1 MDYFA
6 KSSNLFKG
14 SFDILD
20 KGVTSMRKRLLVVL
34 LFVMSLFIIS
44 GCGTA
49 EKEEALPVNA
59 GDGEKVETE
68 TPPEQEGEEP
78 GGDENVV
85 EKLQTNLSIQ
95 SEKDEATFKISLKN
109 TSDHSVKVTIPSGQK
124 YEIVV
129 TDTNGKEV
137 YRYSIDKMFIQMI
150 EEMELKPGEEK
161 VWEEPW
167 DYTSNDG
174 TRLAPGEYKATILLT
189 VSKVNGQKL
198 EANALQAEQSVTIP
212 EEGNTA
218 FRNVQVLGE
227 NGEYTV
233 TGEVRVFEATFFY
246 AVEDG
251 HDYVVPET
259 VQMASE
265 GAPSWAPFEIKLS
278 ISKDKLP
285 VNGALILHL
294 YERSAKDGS
303 ITNLYHAKLQQ
314 FQ

>member
-1 MDYFA
+1 
-6 KSSNLFKG
+6 
-14 SFDILD
+14 
-20 KGVTSMRKRLLVVL
+20 MRKWLLVALV
-34 LFVMSLFIIS
+34 FVMSLFILS
-44 GCGTA
+44 GCGTTTT
-49 EKEEALPVNA
+49 EDALPVNSGS
-59 GDGEKVETE
+59 GDKVDTE
-68 TPPEQEGEEP
+68 TPPEQESEEP

-85 EKLQTNLSIQ
+85 DKLQTNLSIKTG
-95 SEKDEATFKISLKN
+95 ENEATFTISLKN
-109 TSDHSVKVTIPSGQK
+109 TSNKSVKVTIPGGQK

-129 TDTNGKEV
+129 TDANGKEV
-137 YRYSIDKMFIQMI
+137 YRYSIDKMFIQSI
-150 EEMELKPGEEK
+150 EEMELNPGEEK
-161 VWEEPW
+161 VWTEPW
-167 DYTSNDG
+167 NYTSNDG
-174 TRLAPGEYKATILLT
+174 TRLAPGEYKANIFLT
-189 VSKVNGQKL
+189 ASEVNGQKI
-198 EANALQAEQSVTIP
+198 ENNALQAEKGFTIP
-212 EEGNTA
+212 EEENTA

-265 GAPSWAPFEIKLS
+265 GAPAWAPFEIKIS
-278 ISKDKLP
+278 IPKDKIP
-285 VNGALILHL
+285 SNGALILHL

>member
-1 MDYFA
+1 
-6 KSSNLFKG
+6 
-14 SFDILD
+14 
-20 KGVTSMRKRLLVVL
+20 MRKWLLVALV
-34 LFVMSLFIIS
+34 FVMSLFILS
-44 GCGTA
+44 GCGTTTT
-49 EKEEALPVNA
+49 EDALPVNSGG
-59 GDGEKVETE
+59 GDKVDTE

-78 GGDENVV
+78 GGDENMV
-85 EKLQTNLSIQ
+85 EKLQTNLSIKTG
-95 SEKDEATFKISLKN
+95 ENEATFTISLKN
-109 TSDHSVKVTIPSGQK
+109 TSNNSVKVTIPGGQK

-129 TDTNGKEV
+129 TDANGKEV
-137 YRYSIDKMFIQMI
+137 YRYSIDKMFIQSI
-150 EEMELKPGEEK
+150 EEMELNPGEEK
-161 VWEEPW
+161 VWTEPW
-167 DYTSNDG
+167 NYTSNDG
-174 TRLAPGEYKATILLT
+174 TRLAPGEYKANIFLT
-189 VSKVNGQKL
+189 ASEVNGQKI
-198 EANALQAEQSVTIP
+198 ENNALQAEKSFTIP

-233 TGEVRVFEATFFY
+233 NGEVRVFEATFFY

-265 GAPSWAPFEIKLS
+265 GAPAWAPFEINIS
-278 ISKDKLP
+278 IPKDKIP
-285 VNGALILHL
+285 SNGALILHL

>member
-1 MDYFA
+1 
-6 KSSNLFKG
+6 
-14 SFDILD
+14 
-20 KGVTSMRKRLLVVL
+20 MRKWLLVALV
-34 LFVMSLFIIS
+34 FVMSLFILS
-44 GCGTA
+44 GCGTTTT
-49 EKEEALPVNA
+49 EDALPVNT
-59 GDGEKVETE
+59 GGGEKVESE
-68 TPPEQEGEEP
+68 TPPEQESEEP
-78 GGDENVV
+78 GGDVNVV

-95 SEKDEATFKISLKN
+95 TGENEATFTISLKN
-109 TSDHSVKVTIPSGQK
+109 TSDNSVKVTIPGGQK

-129 TDTNGKEV
+129 TDTDGKEV
-137 YRYSIDKMFIQMI
+137 YRYSIDKMFIQSI

-167 DYTSNDG
+167 DYTTNDG
-174 TRLAPGEYKATILLT
+174 KRLAPGEYKANIFLT
-189 VSKVNGQKL
+189 ASEVNGLKI
-198 EANALQAEQSVTIP
+198 ETNALQAAESFTIP
-212 EEGNTA
+212 QEENTA

-251 HDYVVPET
+251 HDYVIPET

-265 GAPSWAPFEIKLS
+265 GAPAWAPFEIKTS
-278 ISKDKLP
+278 IPKDKLP
-285 VNGALILHL
+285 TNGALILHL

-303 ITNLYHAKLQQ
+303 IINLYHAKLQQ

>member
-1 MDYFA
+1 
-6 KSSNLFKG
+6 
-14 SFDILD
+14 
-20 KGVTSMRKRLLVVL
+20 MRKWLLVALV
-34 LFVMSLFIIS
+34 FVMGLFILS
-44 GCGTA
+44 GCGTTTT
-49 EKEEALPVNA
+49 EDALPVNS
-59 GDGEKVETE
+59 GGGEKVETE
-68 TPPEQEGEEP
+68 TPPEQESEAP
-78 GGDENVV
+78 GGDQNVI
-85 EKLQTNLSIQ
+85 EKLQTNLSIKTG
-95 SEKDEATFKISLKN
+95 ENEATFTISLKN
-109 TSDHSVKVTIPSGQK
+109 TSDDSVKVTIPGGQK

-129 TDTNGKEV
+129 TDANGKEV
-137 YRYSIDKMFIQMI
+137 YRYSIDKMFIQSI
-150 EEMELKPGEEK
+150 EEMALKAGQEK

-174 TRLAPGEYKATILLT
+174 TRLAPGEYKASIFLT
-189 VSKVNGQKL
+189 ASEINGQKIKN
-198 EANALQAEQSVTIP
+198 NALQAEESFTIP

-259 VQMASE
+259 VQTASE
-265 GAPSWAPFEIKLS
+265 GAPAWAPFEIKMS
-278 ISKDKLP
+278 IPKDKIP
-285 VNGALILHL
+285 ANGALILHL